1 MRVIGTDTALSV
13 HIAQIYPDLPVDIS
27 CITWESTGPAIYG
40 VFIPVSNGALSISE
54 PYNRNQSSDTKKHKY
69 KRPCKKILQ
78 CCSAH
83 GR

>member
-13 HIAQIYPDLPVDIS
+13 HIAQIYPDLPADIS

-54 PYNRNQSSDTKKHKY
+54 PYSRN
-69 KRPCKKILQ
+69 
-78 CCSAH
+78 
-83 GR
+83 